1 MERFDRLFPRSRG
14 IRFCVIRAVQQI
26 KREKYKYAAEQAF
39 SYENYWYSDEYENWP
54 DFRQA
59 LHGTE

>member
-1 MERFDRLFPRSRG
+1 MEQFDTLFPRSRG

-54 DFRQA
+54 DF
-59 LHGTE
+59 